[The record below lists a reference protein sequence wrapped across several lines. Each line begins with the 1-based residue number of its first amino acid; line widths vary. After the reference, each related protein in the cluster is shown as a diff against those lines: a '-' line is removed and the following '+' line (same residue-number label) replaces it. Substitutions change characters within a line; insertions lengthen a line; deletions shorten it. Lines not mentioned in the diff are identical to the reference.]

1 MSMKIL
7 RANVAYR
14 GDNNIV
20 ITYGETETADNQKK
34 AYYFLDTKDKE
45 RFTNGNRIATTNYYE
60 VVDSIAF
67 PPANVGVVDPEGN
80 EVIPF
85 VNKLIKPVNDNVI
98 IVESASPVSESVK
111 EAIKVKDDA
120 SNATM
125 LVSTA
130 AAIKERL
137 NQQMGG
143 EGTYLFNNQFSE
155 ATVYDINGNNLV
167 NNETYSYIATAN
179 NKLYLSKN
187 VADSVIN
194 EYPLVPSAVQ
204 SNDVEN
210 VASQPIDLSATS
222 VDQNVIENAMASA
235 TSETPVS
242 SNDMNLENNVAV
254 PAVPVGSETS
264 VQAEAPVAE
273 APVQAEVAPET
284 DVQAEAP
291 VAEAPVQAEVAPDTD
306 IQAEVSVD
314 EAPVQAE
321 VAPETDV
328 QAEVPV
334 DAAPVQAEVAPE
346 TDVQAEIPVDAAP
359 VQEEVVPET
368 DVQAEVPVDAAPV
381 QEEVVPETDVQAENL
396 VDAAPAQEEVAPE
409 TDVQAENPVDVAPA
423 QEEVAPET
431 DVQAEI
437 PVDAVPVQAEVA
449 PETDVQAEI
458 PVDAAPVQAEVAP
471 ETDVQAEAPIDES
484 QVQAEVAPET
494 DVQAEI
500 PVDAETSI
508 ENEEDINNIFEENNS
523 NISESDSFTDSEKDD
538 FVASEINPDFNND
551 DYSGFNDIKTDKIVN
566 IDDYYNEGSSYSDF
580 DSYSYESNFDYEGS
594 SMLADVEKSINGLV
608 SKTNSLVRENLELM
622 SQNKAKDDSINKL
635 RKDLSSVENRNKS
648 LTTMLRES
656 SSSKERL
663 ESKNRL
669 LEQKNHELE
678 RINSMQTREI
688 NSLKQNMAGF
698 KDVFRLLDNA
708 RNQIDDRDYDE
719 TQAYYRR
726 AA

>member
-60 VVDSIAF
+60 VVDPIAF

-98 IVESASPVSESVK
+98 IVENASPVSESVK

-130 AAIKERL
+130 AAIKEKL
-137 NQQMGG
+137 NKQMGG

-254 PAVPVGSETS
+254 PAVPAGSETS
-264 VQAEAPVAE
+264 VQAETSVA
-273 APVQAEVAPET
+273 
-284 DVQAEAP
+284 
-291 VAEAPVQAEVAPDTD
+291 
-306 IQAEVSVD
+306 

-346 TDVQAEIPVDAAP
+346 TDVQAENPVDASPA
-359 VQEEVVPET
+359 QEEVTPET

-381 QEEVVPETDVQAENL
+381 QEEVTPETDLQAEVP
-396 VDAAPAQEEVAPE
+396 VDAAPVQE
-409 TDVQAENPVDVAPA
+409 
-423 QEEVAPET
+423 
-431 DVQAEI
+431 
-437 PVDAVPVQAEVA
+437 EVA

-458 PVDAAPVQAEVAP
+458 PVDAAPVQEEVAP
-471 ETDVQAEAPIDES
+471 ETDLQAEAPVDE
-484 QVQAEVAPET
+484 
-494 DVQAEI
+494 
-500 PVDAETSI
+500 ETSI

-566 IDDYYNEGSSYSDF
+566 MDDYYNESSSYSDF
-580 DSYSYESNFDYEGS
+580 DSYSYDSNFDYEGS

-608 SKTNSLVRENLELM
+608 SKTNSLVRENLELK

-635 RKDLSSVENRNKS
+635 RNDLSGIENRNKS
-648 LTTMLRES
+648 LTAMLRES

-678 RINSMQTREI
+678 RLNSMQTREI
-688 NSLKQNMAGF
+688 NSLKQKMAGIQ
-698 KDVFRLLDNA
+698 DIVRLLDNA
-708 RNQIDDRDYDE
+708 RSQIDDRDYDE

-726 AA
+726 VA

>member
-60 VVDSIAF
+60 VVDPIAF

-98 IVESASPVSESVK
+98 IVENATPVSESVK
-111 EAIKVKDDA
+111 EAIRVKDDS

-137 NQQMGG
+137 NKQMGG

-254 PAVPVGSETS
+254 PAAPVGSETS
-264 VQAEAPVAE
+264 VQAETPVAE

-284 DVQAEAP
+284 DVQAENPVDAAP
-291 VAEAPVQAEVAPDTD
+291 AQEEVVPETDVQAEVPVDTAPVQEEVAPETD
-306 IQAEVSVD
+306 VQAENPVDAAPAQEEVVPEEVVPETDVQAEVPVDAAPAQEEVVPETDVQAEASVD
-314 EAPVQAE
+314 AAPAQEE

-334 DAAPVQAEVAPE
+334 DAAPVQEEVA
-346 TDVQAEIPVDAAP
+346 
-359 VQEEVVPET
+359 PET
-368 DVQAEVPVDAAPV
+368 DVQAEVPVDA
-381 QEEVVPETDVQAENL
+381 
-396 VDAAPAQEEVAPE
+396 
-409 TDVQAENPVDVAPA
+409 
-423 QEEVAPET
+423 
-431 DVQAEI
+431 
-437 PVDAVPVQAEVA
+437 
-449 PETDVQAEI
+449 
-458 PVDAAPVQAEVAP
+458 
-471 ETDVQAEAPIDES
+471 
-484 QVQAEVAPET
+484 
-494 DVQAEI
+494 
-500 PVDAETSI
+500 ETSI
-508 ENEEDINNIFEENNS
+508 ENEEDVNNIFEENNS

-566 IDDYYNEGSSYSDF
+566 MDDYYNESSSYSDF
-580 DSYSYESNFDYEGS
+580 DSYSYDSNFDYEGS

-608 SKTNSLVRENLELM
+608 SKTNSLVRENLELK

-635 RKDLSSVENRNKS
+635 RTDLNSIENRNKS
-648 LTTMLRES
+648 LTAMLRDS

-678 RINSMQTREI
+678 RLNSMQTREI
-688 NSLKQNMAGF
+688 NSLKQKMAGIQ
-698 KDVFRLLDNA
+698 DIVRLLDNA
-708 RNQIDDRDYDE
+708 RSQIDDRDYDE

>member
-60 VVDSIAF
+60 VVDPIAF

-98 IVESASPVSESVK
+98 IVENASPVSESVK

-130 AAIKERL
+130 AAIKEKL
-137 NQQMGG
+137 NKQMGG

-254 PAVPVGSETS
+254 PAVPAGSETS
-264 VQAEAPVAE
+264 VQAETSVAE

-284 DVQAEAP
+284 DVQAE
-291 VAEAPVQAEVAPDTD
+291 
-306 IQAEVSVD
+306 I
-314 EAPVQAE
+314 
-321 VAPETDV
+321 
-328 QAEVPV
+328 PV
-334 DAAPVQAEVAPE
+334 DAVPAQEEVAPE

-359 VQEEVVPET
+359 VQEEV
-368 DVQAEVPVDAAPV
+368 
-381 QEEVVPETDVQAENL
+381 
-396 VDAAPAQEEVAPE
+396 APE
-409 TDVQAENPVDVAPA
+409 TDL
-423 QEEVAPET
+423 
-431 DVQAEI
+431 
-437 PVDAVPVQAEVA
+437 
-449 PETDVQAEI
+449 
-458 PVDAAPVQAEVAP
+458 
-471 ETDVQAEAPIDES
+471 QAEAPVDE
-484 QVQAEVAPET
+484 
-494 DVQAEI
+494 
-500 PVDAETSI
+500 ETSI

-566 IDDYYNEGSSYSDF
+566 MDDYYNESSSYSDF
-580 DSYSYESNFDYEGS
+580 DSYSYDSNFDYEGS

-608 SKTNSLVRENLELM
+608 SKTNSLVRENLELK

-635 RKDLSSVENRNKS
+635 RNDLSGIENRNKS
-648 LTTMLRES
+648 LTAMLRES

-678 RINSMQTREI
+678 RLNSMQTREI
-688 NSLKQNMAGF
+688 NSLKQKMAGIQ
-698 KDVFRLLDNA
+698 DIVRLLDNA
-708 RNQIDDRDYDE
+708 RSQIDDRDYDE

-726 AA
+726 VA

>member
-1 MSMKIL
+1 MKIL

-60 VVDSIAF
+60 VVDPIAF

-98 IVESASPVSESVK
+98 IVENASPVSESVK

-130 AAIKERL
+130 AAIKEKL
-137 NQQMGG
+137 NKQMGG

-254 PAVPVGSETS
+254 PAVPAGSETS
-264 VQAEAPVAE
+264 VQAETSVA
-273 APVQAEVAPET
+273 
-284 DVQAEAP
+284 
-291 VAEAPVQAEVAPDTD
+291 
-306 IQAEVSVD
+306 

-346 TDVQAEIPVDAAP
+346 TDVQAENPVDASPA
-359 VQEEVVPET
+359 QEEVTPET

-381 QEEVVPETDVQAENL
+381 QEEVAPETDVQAEVP
-396 VDAAPAQEEVAPE
+396 VDAAPVQEEVTPETDLQAEVPVDTAPVQEEVAPE
-409 TDVQAENPVDVAPA
+409 TDL
-423 QEEVAPET
+423 
-431 DVQAEI
+431 
-437 PVDAVPVQAEVA
+437 
-449 PETDVQAEI
+449 
-458 PVDAAPVQAEVAP
+458 
-471 ETDVQAEAPIDES
+471 QAEAPVDE
-484 QVQAEVAPET
+484 
-494 DVQAEI
+494 
-500 PVDAETSI
+500 ETSI

-566 IDDYYNEGSSYSDF
+566 MDDYYNESSSYSDF
-580 DSYSYESNFDYEGS
+580 DSYSYDSNFDYEGS

-608 SKTNSLVRENLELM
+608 SKTNSLVRENLELK

-635 RKDLSSVENRNKS
+635 RNDLSGIENRNKS
-648 LTTMLRES
+648 LTAMLRES

-678 RINSMQTREI
+678 RLNSMQTREI
-688 NSLKQNMAGF
+688 NSLKQKMAGIQ
-698 KDVFRLLDNA
+698 DIVRLLDNA
-708 RNQIDDRDYDE
+708 RSQIDDRDYDE

-726 AA
+726 VA

>member
-60 VVDSIAF
+60 VVDPIAF

-98 IVESASPVSESVK
+98 IVENATPVSESVK
-111 EAIKVKDDA
+111 EAIRVKDDS

-137 NQQMGG
+137 NKQMGG

-254 PAVPVGSETS
+254 PAAPVGSETS
-264 VQAEAPVAE
+264 VQAETPVAE

-284 DVQAEAP
+284 DVQAENPVDAAP
-291 VAEAPVQAEVAPDTD
+291 AQEEVVPETDVQAEA
-306 IQAEVSVD
+306 SVD
-314 EAPVQAE
+314 AAPAQEE

-334 DAAPVQAEVAPE
+334 DAAPVQEEVA
-346 TDVQAEIPVDAAP
+346 
-359 VQEEVVPET
+359 PET
-368 DVQAEVPVDAAPV
+368 DVQAEVPVDA
-381 QEEVVPETDVQAENL
+381 
-396 VDAAPAQEEVAPE
+396 
-409 TDVQAENPVDVAPA
+409 
-423 QEEVAPET
+423 
-431 DVQAEI
+431 
-437 PVDAVPVQAEVA
+437 
-449 PETDVQAEI
+449 
-458 PVDAAPVQAEVAP
+458 
-471 ETDVQAEAPIDES
+471 
-484 QVQAEVAPET
+484 
-494 DVQAEI
+494 
-500 PVDAETSI
+500 ETSI
-508 ENEEDINNIFEENNS
+508 ENEEDVNNIFEENNS

-566 IDDYYNEGSSYSDF
+566 MDDYYNESSSYSDF
-580 DSYSYESNFDYEGS
+580 DSYSYDSNFDYEGS

-608 SKTNSLVRENLELM
+608 SKTNSLVRENLELK

-635 RKDLSSVENRNKS
+635 RTDLNSIENRNKS
-648 LTTMLRES
+648 LTAMLRDS

-678 RINSMQTREI
+678 RLNSMQTREI
-688 NSLKQNMAGF
+688 NSLKQKMAGIQ
-698 KDVFRLLDNA
+698 DIVRLLDNA
-708 RNQIDDRDYDE
+708 RSQIDDRDYDE